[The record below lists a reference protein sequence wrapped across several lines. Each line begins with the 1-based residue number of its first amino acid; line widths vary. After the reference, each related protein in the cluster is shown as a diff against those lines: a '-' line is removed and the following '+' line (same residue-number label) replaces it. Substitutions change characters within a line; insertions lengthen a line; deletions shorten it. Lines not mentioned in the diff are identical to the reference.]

1 MLMFQC
7 PNEVQMPFVVPCWAF
22 FANPCGGQW
31 HPAAMDGTWLRVD
44 IKISGFKHVKLVY
57 HRKIEP
63 HFYIC
68 FLSRILA
75 RMNMTIES
83 PFLEDTCATI
93 HAMTW

>member
-1 MLMFQC
+1 
-7 PNEVQMPFVVPCWAF
+7 MPFVVPCWAF
-22 FANPCGGQW
+22 FCQPLWRPVA
-31 HPAAMDGTWLRVD
+31 PAAMDGTWLRVD